1 MLNGKRVIA
10 VIPARGGSKSVPG
23 KNIRPLAGTP
33 LIAWSIIIAKQV
45 QEIDRVI
52 VSTDDDKI
60 ADISRQF
67 SAEVYPRPV
76 ELATDDAL
84 VIDALKDLIRT
95 LKAEQE
101 FPEVLVILEP
111 TCPFR
116 SVEDV
121 RECLNFLSTDDYDCA
136 ATFTTAELNPHRAWR
151 INGQTPEVFIPGA
164 IPWLP
169 RQQLPEAY
177 QLNGAVY
184 AIRTAGLIASSQ
196 SVLFGRIGAVKMP
209 RERSID
215 INDPVDFLLAEQFA
229 AERSHA

>member
-229 AERSHA
+229 AERAHA